1 MTPCPRPLPS
11 PPCFST
17 ISSDAFASGLRERAV
32 RSGFRPVNPFFAF
45 WGSGMCFLV
54 VFLVMARRM
63 RFARLPDA
71 AVWSAAWFCAAALCR
86 GSVRRRQGVCY
97 VGFCSVYCER
107 LKEHGRV
114 ADVERI
120 RRFGSFFLSVAQVRV
135 RGGRASDRFPRR
147 RRQRCGVGCS
157 VRCRRLRA
165 RSPLVT
171 VAAHLRDEDAPV
183 RGCNGAIPLHGA
195 WEASAIELA
204 FRGRAIS
211 SSSPVFHGV
220 CVNGVRRSAK
230 EDPFVCRGAL
240 PDVPCVL
247 KRCYAVRNRSSHRG
261 MLVDFVLNDE
271 VGPCWWTRS
280 MRSRARDPEED
291 CAVC

>member
-165 RSPLVT
+165 RSRLVT

-183 RGCNGAIPLHGA
+183 RRHRRLSLPSEAVRSAPLPPCFMA
-195 WEASAIELA
+195 FASMV
-204 FRGRAIS
+204 S
-211 SSSPVFHGV
+211 
-220 CVNGVRRSAK
+220 GVRRRRTLLSA
-230 EDPFVCRGAL
+230 E
-240 PDVPCVL
+240 VPC
-247 KRCYAVRNRSSHRG
+247 RMFPACSSG
-261 MLVDFVLNDE
+261 AMLCAIALRIE
-271 VGPCWWTRS
+271 GCWWIS
-280 MRSRARDPEED
+280 F
-291 CAVC
+291 

>member
-135 RGGRASDRFPRR
+135 RGGRASVAPSVVADCERVPVSSPLQRICVMRMRLSEGATAPSRCTARGRHRRLSLPSEAVRSAPLPPCFMAFASMVSGVRR
-147 RRQRCGVGCS
+147 RRT
-157 VRCRRLRA
+157 L
-165 RSPLVT
+165 L
-171 VAAHLRDEDAPV
+171 
-183 RGCNGAIPLHGA
+183 
-195 WEASAIELA
+195 SAE
-204 FRGRAIS
+204 
-211 SSSPVFHGV
+211 
-220 CVNGVRRSAK
+220 
-230 EDPFVCRGAL
+230 
-240 PDVPCVL
+240 VPC
-247 KRCYAVRNRSSHRG
+247 RMFPACSSG
-261 MLVDFVLNDE
+261 AMLCAIALRIE
-271 VGPCWWTRS
+271 GCWWIS
-280 MRSRARDPEED
+280 F
-291 CAVC
+291 